1 MPELHIN
8 GRIPYHNPSLENNAI
23 GASYN
28 TSSSFMVIGRMLNS
42 TIATSTTT
50 HTMDTENSFCRIV
63 FSIFCI
69 CLALAFI
76 ISIGIFKKDKKK
88 RKHEKV
94 RNSTSHLKWS
104 LYRLPVPCKLDT
116 EKTSYNDYFFCL
128 KMFLFLILNFWLQ

>member
-76 ISIGIFKKDKKK
+76 ISIGMCLIQKRPKKK
-88 RKHEKV
+88 
-94 RNSTSHLKWS
+94 
-104 LYRLPVPCKLDT
+104 
-116 EKTSYNDYFFCL
+116 KTREGQEFN
-128 KMFLFLILNFWLQ
+128 